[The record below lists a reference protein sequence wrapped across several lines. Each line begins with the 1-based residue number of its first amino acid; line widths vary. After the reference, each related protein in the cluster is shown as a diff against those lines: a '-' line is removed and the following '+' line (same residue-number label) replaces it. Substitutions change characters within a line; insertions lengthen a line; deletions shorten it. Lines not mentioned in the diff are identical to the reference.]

1 MDPVRKIF
9 ESPELKKLTERA
21 YPPPAKEKKG
31 GNKAA
36 PAEAELG
43 PSRLDMRVGK
53 IVEVGRHP
61 DAEKLYVEKIDLGEA
76 VPRTIVSGLVDFVP
90 QEQMQGRMVVVLAN
104 LKPAKM
110 RGVESCGMVLCS
122 SREEPKEV
130 EPLGVPEGCVPGDRV
145 SVEGLEGTPDE
156 VLNPKKKVWEKLSVD
171 LATNGEG
178 LAQWQG
184 HNLSVEGKGLISVKV
199 VKGAPI
205 K

>member
-1 MDPVRKIF
+1 MG
-9 ESPELKKLTERA
+9 
-21 YPPPAKEKKG
+21 KEKKG

-36 PAEAELG
+36 PAEAELS
-43 PSRLDMRVGK
+43 PARLDMRVGK
-53 IVEVGRHP
+53 IVEVSRHP

-76 VPRTIVSGLVDFVP
+76 VTRTIVSGLVDFVP
-90 QEQMQGRMVVVLAN
+90 QEEMQGRMVVVLAN

-122 SREEPKEV
+122 SRDEPKEV
-130 EPLGVPEGCVPGDRV
+130 EPLCVPSDFVPGDRV
-145 SVEGLEGTPDE
+145 SVEGREGVPDE

-184 HNLSVEGKGLISVKV
+184 N
-199 VKGAPI
+199 
-205 K
+205 

>member
-1 MDPVRKIF
+1 
-9 ESPELKKLTERA
+9 
-21 YPPPAKEKKG
+21 
-31 GNKAA
+31 
-36 PAEAELG
+36 
-43 PSRLDMRVGK
+43 
-53 IVEVGRHP
+53 
-61 DAEKLYVEKIDLGEA
+61 
-76 VPRTIVSGLVDFVP
+76 
-90 QEQMQGRMVVVLAN
+90 
-104 LKPAKM
+104 
-110 RGVESCGMVLCS
+110 MVLCS

-184 HNLSVEGKGLISVKV
+184 HNLNVEGKGLISVKV